1 MKLIKQMANNIAGN
15 IDEAR
20 DKIRMAYELRNEYP
34 EAAAWY
40 RKMAVAHLD
49 FNSDGHQTITQM
61 IEKHKA
67 SDDYKR
73 NAEYA
78 DGMIAVWKA
87 IHEDLTAKS
96 AEVRAMIDGYK

>member
-1 MKLIKQMANNIAGN
+1 MKLIKQMANNIAGK

-20 DKIRMAYELRNEYP
+20 EKIRMAYELRNEYP

-49 FNSDGHQTITQM
+49 FNSDGHQTITHM
-61 IEKHKA
+61 IEKYKA

-73 NAEYA
+73 KAEYA

-87 IHEDLTAKS
+87 IHDDLTAKS
-96 AEVRAMIDGYK
+96 AEVRAMIEGYK

>member
-34 EAAAWY
+34 EVAAWY

-61 IEKHKA
+61 IEKYKA

-73 NAEYA
+73 KAEYA

-87 IHEDLTAKS
+87 IHDDLIAKS
-96 AEVRAMIDGYK
+96 AEVRATIDGYK

>member
-1 MKLIKQMANNIAGN
+1 MKLIKQMANNIAWN

-61 IEKHKA
+61 IDKYKA

-73 NAEYA
+73 KAEYA

>member
-49 FNSDGHQTITQM
+49 FNSDGHQTISQM
-61 IEKHKA
+61 IEKYKA

-87 IHEDLTAKS
+87 IHDDLIAKS

>member
-20 DKIRMAYELRNEYP
+20 DKIRMAYELRNEYS

-49 FNSDGHQTITQM
+49 FNSDGHQTISQM
-61 IEKHKA
+61 IEKYKA

-87 IHEDLTAKS
+87 IHDDLIAKS